1 MTRPYALMVASC
13 SRPAMASLGPFRL
26 WPARGAKGAPLRR
39 SAARQSDASTGG
51 GDELDDGAR
60 SYQRCWDRLRPRWR
74 RPSPG
79 PSRDLVPNPS
89 LFPEASRWVG
99 CGIPSAGL
107 SAVGRGRCRSGI
119 GRAAPWNAPL
129 AIGRPGGPDA
139 SGDAANQRS
148 RRRDGA
154 QRGCKRR
161 LTARIPARRA
171 VGTAAEGR
179 GGGDVRVRT
188 RRVAPWALPDRGA
201 RVSGESGHGSG
212 DPGDGLSRAWARN
225 RAQRRSG
232 TLIVAI

>member
-1 MTRPYALMVASC
+1 MHAQHIRPHIFA
-13 SRPAMASLGPFRL
+13 RPSV
-26 WPARGAKGAPLRR
+26 GAP
-39 SAARQSDASTGG
+39 SNVAAIG
-51 GDELDDGAR
+51 
-60 SYQRCWDRLRPRWR
+60 
-74 RPSPG
+74 RPSSIVFTIRAPLAGEGRG
-79 PSRDLVPNPS
+79 PRRGPNRDLVPNPS

>member
-1 MTRPYALMVASC
+1 
-13 SRPAMASLGPFRL
+13 MASLGPFRL

-79 PSRDLVPNPS
+79 PSRDLAPNPS
-89 LFPEASRWVG
+89 LFPEASCWVG

-119 GRAAPWNAPL
+119 GRAAPWSAPL

-139 SGDAANQRS
+139 SGDASNQRS

-161 LTARIPARRA
+161 LTARSRLGGQSASRQGAEGRRRRPGADPTRSA
-171 VGTAAEGR
+171 VGTARPWLIARLGTKPSPASFWHVDSCDLAHR
-179 GGGDVRVRT
+179 DAACSAWKIRNL
-188 RRVAPWALPDRGA
+188 APM
-201 RVSGESGHGSG
+201 
-212 DPGDGLSRAWARN
+212 SRPP
-225 RAQRRSG
+225 
-232 TLIVAI
+232 TLQNSP